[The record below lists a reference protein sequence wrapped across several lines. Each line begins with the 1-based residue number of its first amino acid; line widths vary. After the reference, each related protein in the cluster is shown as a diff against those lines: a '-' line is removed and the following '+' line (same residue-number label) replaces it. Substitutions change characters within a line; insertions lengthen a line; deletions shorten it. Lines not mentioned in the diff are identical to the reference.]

1 MTNHRYW
8 TYSILDT
15 IKQRNANVTNG
26 LAAWQSREKALEFLK
41 NTLKTQLTNQLQK
54 KYPQEKFELKEI
66 TTPVVDQDTG
76 EISTHIN
83 GYTIDVLFDNVF
95 GKGTINHTIMTGQIY
110 TIRTIDD

>member
-15 IKQRNANVTNG
+15 TKHNANVNNG
-26 LAAWQSREKALEFLK
+26 LAAWHNREKALEFLK

-66 TTPVVDQDTG
+66 ITPVVDQDTG

-95 GKGTINHTIMTGQIY
+95 DKGTINHTIMTGQIY